1 MSKGISVD
9 NFDVVKKHLRD
20 ELKILGSK
28 LEKSILTMRSSENVV
43 ATDLIKLDQMK
54 EVVETLM
61 KMYDSFAKNME
72 LKPII
77 NVTTPDVN
85 IPEIKVPDIHVP
97 EIRIPEIRI
106 PTPEVTVNNEFDV
119 RALLNAL
126 EPLNLL
132 SDKAS
137 SPIAVRLS
145 DGKKF
150 IEALTKAASEISDS
164 AERMGVVFAGG
175 GLSDVT
181 VKNTASNP
189 VPVTGSLSFS
199 AGSIGTA
206 TTSNVADSA
215 SSVSLLA
222 SNSSRLGFIIFNDSA
237 SVLYVKLGTTASTSS
252 FTYKVNAYGTINET
266 SFPYTG
272 AIDGIWASDAGGN
285 ARITELS

>member
-43 ATDLIKLDQMK
+43 ATDLIKLEQMK
-54 EVVETLM
+54 EMVETLM

-72 LKPII
+72 LKPVI

-85 IPEIKVPDIHVP
+85 IPEIKLPTINVP
-97 EIRIPEIRI
+97 EIRIPDFKI

-119 RALLNAL
+119 QALLRAL

-132 SDKAS
+132 SNKAT
-137 SPIAVRLS
+137 SPLSVRLS

-150 IEALTKAASEISDS
+150 IEALTKAAGEISDS

-189 VPVTGSLSFS
+189 VPVTGSLSLS
-199 AGSIGTA
+199 ASSISTA
-206 TTSNVADSA
+206 SLSNVGDSA
-215 SSVSLLA
+215 TSVSLLA
-222 SNSSRLGFIIFNDSA
+222 SNTSRKGFIIFNDSSA
-237 SVLYVKLGTTASTSS
+237 ILYIKLGTTASTSS
-252 FTYKVNAYGTINET
+252 FTYKLNAYGTVNET
-266 SFPYTG
+266 NFPYTG